1 MFDRFRFTAFGTLF
15 FLIASQT
22 VMAQSL
28 ATLESRLH
36 EHPSLEV
43 FALRAEASR
52 ERATA
57 AGGLPD
63 LEVGL
68 GINNFPISDPG
79 FDRYLPTNKAIGV
92 RQSFPSKAGRKA
104 RSAGAEHNAVYL
116 ESMREAR
123 FALLRAELISLLH
136 ERERIAQ
143 QSDLARQREALYQQ
157 LLQTIAA
164 QIDAGQPVVYRLA
177 QVALEDTGEERVL
190 ADLAAAKSRVDAR
203 FMDLLGY
210 VPDTA
215 PPDIAVAKWSGDPT
229 RFHAVQLAR
238 NLAQIAAAG
247 VDEAEAAWKPSW
259 GAELVYKQRE
269 AGNGE
274 PGATF
279 DGDDWVSGRVTFTVP
294 LWASGSQDPALRAA
308 QADDAAAQAEVMAA
322 ARAARAT
329 YSELDARR
337 TAGLENIRSLNEK
350 TRIFQ
355 DQLEALMTVYE
366 SGAGSYADLLDA
378 ELAILILRA
387 ELAAEQS
394 RVAATTARM
403 NALLVTP

>member
-1 MFDRFRFTAFGTLF
+1 MFLPFRFAAFGTLL
-15 FLIASQT
+15 FLITAPT
-22 VMAQSL
+22 VMAQSM
-28 ATLESRLH
+28 AALESSLR

-43 FALRAEASR
+43 FALRAVASR

-92 RQSFPSKAGRKA
+92 RQTFPSKAGREA

-123 FALLRAELISLLH
+123 FALLRSELISLLH
-136 ERERIAQ
+136 ERERIEQ
-143 QSDLARQREALYQQ
+143 QGELAHQREKLYQE

-164 QIDAGQPVVYRLA
+164 QVDAGQPVVYRLS
-177 QVALEDTGEERVL
+177 QVALEDTGEDRVL
-190 ADLAAAKSRVDAR
+190 ADLTAAKSRVDAR
-203 FMDLLGY
+203 FIDLLGY

-215 PPDIAVAKWSGDPT
+215 PPDVVVANWSGDPT
-229 RFHAVQLAR
+229 QFHAVRIAR
-238 NLAQIAAAG
+238 NSAQIAAAG

-269 AGNGE
+269 AGNGD
-274 PGATF
+274 PGSTF

-308 QADDAAAQAEVMAA
+308 QADEAAAQAEVMAV
-322 ARAARAT
+322 ARAARANF
-329 YSELDARR
+329 SELAARR
-337 TAGLENIRSLNEK
+337 TAGLENIHSLNDK
-350 TRIFQ
+350 TRMFK

-366 SGAGSYADLLDA
+366 SGEGSYADLLDA
-378 ELAILILRA
+378 ELAILFLRA
-387 ELAAEQS
+387 ELAEERSQ
-394 RVAATTARM
+394 VAAATARM